1 MYLVITLCKIYCVIL
16 LFTPLQGILIEGIL
30 NNSNFQTYPSQEKL
44 DNINPD
50 TELPEYQIYKSQIIN
65 DKDASSLNKS
75 QVSNT
80 VERLSPVLCK
90 FSDVSKNDSPTFAIY
105 CIIIAL
111 AWLCLMIT
119 LCFGYLRQTLERLR
133 GIIHQHGFRNNR
145 TYNLVNTDRT

>member
-1 MYLVITLCKIYCVIL
+1 MFLVTTLFKIFCVVLFLTQSEEL
-16 LFTPLQGILIEGIL
+16 LIQKIL
-30 NNSNFQTYPSQEKL
+30 NKSNTDFQHVKEPTQIKIDY
-44 DNINPD
+44 INPD
-50 TELPEYQIYKSQIIN
+50 IELPEYKVYKKQFASVKNTSQ
-65 DKDASSLNKS
+65 L
-75 QVSNT
+75 SNT
-80 VERLSPVLCK
+80 IEQLGPVLCR
-90 FSDVSKNDSPTFAIY
+90 FSDVSENESPTFAIY